1 MSVYVEMP
9 SSVEGKRAPF
19 YLAAEEYIAHNLP
32 EDDYLFTWQ
41 IGPTVVMGRHQVA
54 HLEVDLDFCRAEG
67 IDVIRRKS
75 GGGCIFADYNNIM
88 VSRVTGSGPIEPI
101 FQQYAED
108 VTACLNRLGAPVEVA
123 GRNDI
128 VLNGRKICGNA
139 FYHLKDRNI
148 VHGTMLYDTNERL
161 MQGALTP
168 DKAKM
173 SSKGVTSVKSRV
185 GFLKDYLSISVNEL
199 REELRRGLTDRSIL
213 LTDEDIQYIKAIE
226 AEYYDPDYLFGKQS
240 REDKSCE
247 ARIPG
252 VGSLNFRF
260 SLIGDRIDQVS
271 LQGDFFEEADAQ
283 FVFKEALV
291 GTAFKPEAIAEALQK
306 YQPERAIRGLE
317 AEALRDLLLKMF

>member
-1 MSVYVEMP
+1 M
-9 SSVEGKRAPF
+9 
-19 YLAAEEYIAHNLP
+19 
-32 EDDYLFTWQ
+32 
-41 IGPTVVMGRHQVA
+41 
-54 HLEVDLDFCRAEG
+54 
-67 IDVIRRKS
+67 
-75 GGGCIFADYNNIM
+75 
-88 VSRVTGSGPIEPI
+88 
-101 FQQYAED
+101 
-108 VTACLNRLGAPVEVA
+108 
-123 GRNDI
+123 
-128 VLNGRKICGNA
+128 CGNA

-291 GTAFKPEAIAEALQK
+291 GVAFKPEAIAEALQK

-317 AEALRDLLLKMF
+317 AEVLRDLLLKMF